1 MNATVTD
8 DDVSRASHAVA
19 EYEHEIAM
27 VNIKKEDMKSE
38 VAVLSEIPLYF

>member
-1 MNATVTD
+1 MNATVND

-27 VNIKKEDMKSE
+27 ANM
-38 VAVLSEIPLYF
+38 LSC

>member
-1 MNATVTD
+1 MNATVND

-27 VNIKKEDMKSE
+27 VYIILEPRYRPMF
-38 VAVLSEIPLYF
+38 I